1 MELKIY
7 NPQEG
12 GYLKKI
18 EWNFEELKEEVTA
31 KAKEYAATVY
41 TDETI
46 KAAKADRVMQ
56 AGRAPESEQPRE
68 MPQKMETVE
77 EPVNVIDFRVYA
89 TMAQLMKL
97 KAFLNDNGIR
107 FEPVPKN

>member
-1 MELKIY
+1 
-7 NPQEG
+7 
-12 GYLKKI
+12 
-18 EWNFEELKEEVTA
+18 
-31 KAKEYAATVY
+31 
-41 TDETI
+41 
-46 KAAKADRVMQ
+46 
-56 AGRAPESEQPRE
+56 

>member
-31 KAKEYAATVY
+31 KAK
-41 TDETI
+41 
-46 KAAKADRVMQ
+46 
-56 AGRAPESEQPRE
+56 
-68 MPQKMETVE
+68 
-77 EPVNVIDFRVYA
+77 
-89 TMAQLMKL
+89 
-97 KAFLNDNGIR
+97 
-107 FEPVPKN
+107 